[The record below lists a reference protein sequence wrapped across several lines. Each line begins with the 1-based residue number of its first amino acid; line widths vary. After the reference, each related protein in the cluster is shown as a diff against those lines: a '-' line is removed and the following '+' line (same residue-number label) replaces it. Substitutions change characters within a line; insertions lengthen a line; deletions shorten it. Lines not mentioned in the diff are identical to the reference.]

1 MYQFSP
7 TIFNWIFP
15 FVSREMVRNSVRKTN
30 RGKMLKNIFQ
40 KACVGVEKESMSLC
54 QSARI
59 YGIDKI
65 ALLRYINKKKQ
76 ASRVKVGY
84 SRHPSFTH

>member
-1 MYQFSP
+1 MIRDY
-7 TIFNWIFP
+7 
-15 FVSREMVRNSVRKTN
+15 VRKMN
-30 RGKMLKNIFQ
+30 RGKIPQNIFQ
-40 KACVGVEKESMSLC
+40 KTGVGVEKESMSLR

-59 YGIDKI
+59 YRIDKI

-76 ASRVKVGY
+76 ASHTKVGY

>member
-1 MYQFSP
+1 MTSYDKKKLRGGNLQASP
-7 TIFNWIFP
+7 L
-15 FVSREMVRNSVRKTN
+15 RNYVRKTN
-30 RGKMLKNIFQ
+30 RGKILQNIFQ
-40 KACVGVEKESMSLC
+40 KACVGVEKESMSLR

-65 ALLRYINKKKQ
+65 ALLRYINKMKQ
-76 ASRVKVGY
+76 APHVKVGY